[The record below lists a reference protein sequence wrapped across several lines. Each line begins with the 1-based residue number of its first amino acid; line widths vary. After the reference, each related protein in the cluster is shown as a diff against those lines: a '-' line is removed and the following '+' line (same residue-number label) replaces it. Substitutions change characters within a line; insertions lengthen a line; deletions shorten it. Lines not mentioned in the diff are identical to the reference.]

1 MPITSC
7 RIKATNGRFGMAN
20 YNRYADRATEASNK
34 EKKSVAIAMTLAS
47 TVGLLIRGIPP
58 IDESK
63 VSQPGARGDI

>member
-1 MPITSC
+1 MSC
-7 RIKATNGRFGMAN
+7 HIRATNGRSGLVNCSHCAH
-20 YNRYADRATEASNK
+20 RVTGASNK

-63 VSQPGARGDI
+63 VSQPRGQGGYVKN